1 MVRRRNLGILGPHS
15 VDFHVEQQSTSKD
28 AIWTSKDAIW
38 FQAIWAYS
46 FDNSYIVSEQGFGRE
61 KDGNHGKF
69 IGSNLVIFCYK
80 EFGKSSLCKSVSQLE
95 ALFIVYSEPIESE
108 QLKFNFS

>member
-1 MVRRRNLGILGPHS
+1 MVRRINLGILGPHG
-15 VDFHVEQQSTSKD
+15 VDFHVKQQSTSVN
-28 AIWTSKDAIW
+28 AIW

-46 FDNSYIVSEQGFGRE
+46 FDNSYSVSKQGFGRE

>member
-1 MVRRRNLGILGPHS
+1 MVRRINLGILGPHGL
-15 VDFHVEQQSTSKD
+15 DFHVKQQSTSV
-28 AIWTSKDAIW
+28 DAIW

-46 FDNSYIVSEQGFGRE
+46 FDNLYSVSEQGFGRE
-61 KDGNHGKF
+61 KDGNHDKL

-95 ALFIVYSEPIESE
+95 ALFIVYSEPIESK